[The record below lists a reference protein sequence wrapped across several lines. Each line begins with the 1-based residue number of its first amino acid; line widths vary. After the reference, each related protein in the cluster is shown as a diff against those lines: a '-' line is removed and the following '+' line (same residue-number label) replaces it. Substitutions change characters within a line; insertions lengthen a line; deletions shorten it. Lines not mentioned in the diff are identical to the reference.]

1 MAFNTSPGAQADS
14 SVQFELGRI
23 SANEYWVTTP
33 VGSWEL
39 KDVTVSTYDQTVVA
53 SRIPTWAVVA
63 AIVTAFFFL
72 IGLLFLL
79 AKEDSI
85 SGHVS
90 LTISTT
96 EGHTYTELIPVFSEQ
111 SHHDTISRVN
121 YLQSLV
127 AHARARG

>member
-79 AKEDSI
+79 AKDDST
-85 SGHVS
+85 SGSVS
-90 LTISTT
+90 LTITATDWLTAAS
-96 EGHTYTELIPVFSEQ
+96 LIHVFSEQ